1 MEKNIFSS
9 FSPMKEE
16 LGVVSH
22 RDSIGRH
29 LLKKENRVF
38 YGPTPQKVAE
48 EYSSP
53 TIELKDTKRTPPSQR
68 LHIRIASPGQICA
81 LRLRRGF
88 EALFVGRVWNP
99 RTIDYI
105 SFTPVSGGLFCESSF
120 GSLQRGI
127 CACKRVRWRSYPK
140 LQEKLKRFEILSCS
154 VCLSKTIFPIFS
166 VSRSLARSYFTR
178 ESTFYSKSN
187 DSPHQKTLLLEAEKI
202 LSTVPFFFEF
212 LKVITRG
219 VKGSQN
225 VRMPIIA
232 CECESSELHISRFS
246 SVLCSC
252 RYCITATKVPSY
264 GKFLSLLDQKQ
275 EKNLFSSLLNLDY
288 QPGFCRCGRT
298 STEIPW
304 YESTFCGYCGATIA
318 IRLSSRRYR
327 FSYLPL
333 SLPVAH
339 FFYYHYEPWPILRLT
354 GFSHR
359 LFSSILRDERAV
371 AEEVFIH
378 LNLQDKSYFSAVFQ
392 PSERITSSI
401 STHTTSPS
409 FKVFTTT
416 SNGASVQSEKDSL
429 SIFESHAEANYR
441 YSSVLTKHS
450 LVLPKFE
457 VLTFPWY
464 CLYRDTPFTLVMEK
478 KKEDV
483 AIRDIEMGLDRL
495 FATPA
500 TKLDHPFYPL
510 HALGMKGSSRYPRT
524 SQLNEKLGVIRKVCW
539 ISRGPVRSGREL
551 LLNRLQ
557 ALNQKDWCL
566 QARCNLRVLKK
577 DVESFIG
584 LGSLVKYEILKY
596 RRLIRTRSQIL
607 VRMRIIVG
615 MQRSRIQ
622 FHWLIL
628 ECLPIL
634 PPDLRPVLSLE
645 EERILVSDVNILY
658 QRVIERNSRVAQ
670 MQRLIRTYGRYSMRD
685 LHYHECLL
693 QESLE
698 CLFENRVK
706 GKKSETDSKQRVYK
720 SLAQILKG
728 KRGRFRNNLLGKRV
742 DYSGRSVIVSGPNLA
757 LHHCGLPRIIVI
769 TLFQPFLIRFLVG
782 RIQIGLTN
790 QTLFQSRQFID
801 QRTDERRRRG
811 RLVLSRLPVLL
822 NRAPTLHRLSF
833 QTFQPQLSYRQS
845 IQLHPLVCAGFNA
858 DFDGDQI
865 AVHVPLFQDS
875 RSEAW
880 TLIIP
885 GSHLFSPSV
894 GELAF
899 LPSQDIVLG
908 AYYMTTQRSIFLSSR
923 SAFSFPN
930 FRKRKEIIRERET
943 PLLFAQIGGVL
954 RAFERG
960 GLKLH
965 HFLWIYIQTPK
976 ILDREREKFF
986 LMRRLDRIGR
996 EQKYS
1001 TLHWGIKKP
1010 AIQLVQTTI
1019 GRVIFSSSF
1028 SYRHRKPQK

>member
-1 MEKNIFSS
+1 M
-9 FSPMKEE
+9 
-16 LGVVSH
+16 
-22 RDSIGRH
+22 
-29 LLKKENRVF
+29 
-38 YGPTPQKVAE
+38 
-48 EYSSP
+48 
-53 TIELKDTKRTPPSQR
+53 
-68 LHIRIASPGQICA
+68 
-81 LRLRRGF
+81 
-88 EALFVGRVWNP
+88 WNP

-105 SFTPVSGGLFCESSF
+105 RFIPVNDGLFCESSF

-127 CACKRVRWRSYPK
+127 CVCKRIRWRSYPK
-140 LQEKLKRFEILSCS
+140 FQEKLKRFEILFCF
-154 VCLSKTIFPIFS
+154 VCLFKTIFPIFS
-166 VSRSLARSYFTR
+166 VFRSLARLYFIR

-187 DSPHQKTLLLEAEKI
+187 DSPHQKTLLLEVEKI
-202 LSTVPFFFEF
+202 LSIVPFFFEF

-225 VRMPIIA
+225 VRMLIIT
-232 CECESSELHISRFS
+232 CECESSEFHISRFFS
-246 SVLCSC
+246 ILCSC

-264 GKFLSLLDQKQ
+264 GKFLSFLDQKQ

-288 QPGFCRCGRT
+288 QPGFCKCGRT

-304 YESTFCGYCGATIA
+304 YESIFCGYCGVIIA
-318 IRLSSRRYR
+318 IRLFSRRYR

-333 SLPVAH
+333 SLPVVH
-339 FFYYHYEPWPILRLT
+339 FLYYHCEPWPILHLT

-359 LFSSILRDERAV
+359 LFSLILRDERVV
-371 AEEVFIH
+371 AEEVFIY
-378 LNLQDKSYFSAVFQ
+378 LNLQDKSYFSVVFQ

-401 STHTTSPS
+401 SIYTISFF
-409 FKVFTTT
+409 FKVFIIT
-416 SNGASVQSEKDSL
+416 SNGVFVQSEKNFL
-429 SIFESHAEANYR
+429 SIFEFYMEVNYR
-441 YSSVLTKHS
+441 YFSVFTKYS
-450 LVLPKFE
+450 FVLSKFE

-464 CLYRDTPFTLVMEK
+464 CLYRDVLFILVMEK

-483 AIRDIEMGLDRL
+483 AIRDIEMGLDR
-495 FATPA
+495 FFTTSA
-500 TKLDHPFYPL
+500 TKLDHFFYFF
-510 HALGMKGSSRYPRT
+510 HALGMKGSSRYLRI
-524 SQLNEKLGVIRKVCW
+524 SQLNEKLGIICKVCW
-539 ISRGPVRSGREL
+539 IFRGPVRSGREL
-551 LLNRLQ
+551 FLNWLRT
-557 ALNQKDWCL
+557 LNQKDWCL

-584 LGSLVKYEILKY
+584 LRSLVKYEIFKY

-615 MQRSRIQ
+615 MQRSHIQ

-645 EERILVSDVNILY
+645 KKRILVSDVNILY
-658 QRVIERNSRVAQ
+658 QRVIERNSQVAQ
-670 MQRLIRTYGRYSMRD
+670 MQRLIRTYSRYSMRD
-685 LHYHECLL
+685 FHYHECLL
-693 QESLE
+693 QESFE

-706 GKKSETDSKQRVYK
+706 GKKSETDFKQRIYK

-742 DYSGRSVIVSGPNLA
+742 DYSGRSVIVSSPNLA
-757 LHHCGLPRIIVI
+757 LHYCGLPYIIVI
-769 TLFQPFLIRFLVG
+769 TLFQPFFIRFLVG
-782 RIQIGLTN
+782 RTRIGLTN
-790 QTLFQSRQFID
+790 QTFFQSRQFID
-801 QRTDERRRRG
+801 QRIDERRRRG
-811 RLVLSRLPVLL
+811 RLVLFRLPVLL

-865 AVHVPLFQDS
+865 AIHIPLFQDS
-875 RSEAW
+875 RSEVW
-880 TLIIP
+880 ILIIP
-885 GSHLFSPSV
+885 GSHLFSSSV

-899 LPSQDIVLG
+899 LPSQDVILG
-908 AYYMTTQRSIFLSSR
+908 AYYMTTRRSIFLSFR

-930 FRKRKEIIRERET
+930 FRKRKEIIREREI
-943 PLLFAQIGGVL
+943 PLLFTQIGGVL
-954 RAFERG
+954 RAFEKR
-960 GLKLH
+960 GLKLY
-965 HFLWIYIQTPK
+965 HFLWIYIQIPK

-986 LMRRLDRIGR
+986 LMRRLDCIGR

-1001 TLHWGIKKP
+1001 TLCWGIKKP

-1028 SYRHRKPQK
+1028 SYRHRKP